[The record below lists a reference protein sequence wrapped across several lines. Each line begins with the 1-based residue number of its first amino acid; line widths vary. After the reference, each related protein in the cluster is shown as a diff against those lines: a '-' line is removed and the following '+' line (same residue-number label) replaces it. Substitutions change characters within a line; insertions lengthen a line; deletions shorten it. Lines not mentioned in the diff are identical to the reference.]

1 MIANKNAKEKLSL
14 GLWVTKIKTD
24 TAVSGVL
31 TTVIYPTGCPK
42 KNWAFVHFSFGRG
55 VFRGKK

>member
-31 TTVIYPTGCPK
+31 TIVIYPRKQILFLDTLHQTL
-42 KNWAFVHFSFGRG
+42 A
-55 VFRGKK
+55 

>member
-1 MIANKNAKEKLSL
+1 MSL
-14 GLWVTKIKTD
+14 GLWVTKIKSD

-42 KNWAFVHFSFGRG
+42 KNWAFVQFGVFRLGRG
-55 VFRGKK
+55 VFRGKKLF